1 MKDLKS
7 RLKVIILFLV
17 LAALDA
23 SLEAQTKEAPNS
35 APDTSNFDIS
45 IFFTGNIQ
53 GNIEPCG

>member
-7 RLKVIILFLV
+7 GLKVIILFLV

-23 SLEAQTKEAPNS
+23 SFEAQNKEAPNS
-35 APDTSNFDIS
+35 APDASSLDIS

-53 GNIEPCG
+53 GSIEPCG